1 MIKWSLPNINPF
13 KVQMAAR
20 EWSAG
25 RRRAMLHMEMG
36 LGKTFTA
43 LDEYVDLLGRKKVD
57 AMVVLA
63 PDSLKETWAESI
75 RKAGVDHLG
84 QVVISPAVPAAFR
97 SFWMVNYEAIRFD
110 SVWVPLRDMV
120 EQGGVFLVADESTRI
135 KNFQA
140 QTTKRALVLGKKAEY
155 TRALTGLA
163 MVRDVMDWFPQL
175 QFCGALQGMNPYAF
189 RARYAKMGG
198 YMGRQ
203 VVGIRDDTRE
213 ELQGII
219 DGASFRALKKDWL
232 DLPAKNY
239 AERHI
244 KMTPPQEKLYKQMA
258 DEMIILLEAGVTVE
272 ANMVISQ
279 LIKLQ
284 QIASGFIMDNTG
296 HPRLLVDPDINPRM
310 AEVEDILEGVS
321 GKVLIFAT
329 YLESIRLLHKRL
341 SKRWR
346 GGTLVGGDAA
356 ASAEAV
362 RKFNSDPSH
371 KYLLAQTD
379 TGGIGHTMLGTREAR
394 CATTIFFENNFRFG
408 ARAQAEDR
416 NHRIGQDAPCVTYV
430 DFISSPVDRHVIRS
444 LQTKKDL
451 ITSLVDNR
459 DALHS

>member
-1 MIKWSLPNINPF
+1 
-13 KVQMAAR
+13 
-20 EWSAG
+20 
-25 RRRAMLHMEMG
+25 
-36 LGKTFTA
+36 
-43 LDEYVDLLGRKKVD
+43 
-57 AMVVLA
+57 
-63 PDSLKETWAESI
+63 
-75 RKAGVDHLG
+75 
-84 QVVISPAVPAAFR
+84 
-97 SFWMVNYEAIRFD
+97 
-110 SVWVPLRDMV
+110 
-120 EQGGVFLVADESTRI
+120 
-135 KNFQA
+135 
-140 QTTKRALVLGKKAEY
+140 
-155 TRALTGLA
+155 
-163 MVRDVMDWFPQL
+163 
-175 QFCGALQGMNPYAF
+175 
-189 RARYAKMGG
+189 
-198 YMGRQ
+198 MGRQ